1 MLAEKLG
8 GTRVIF
14 VYLGMKQSACTT
26 PKEVVGTRTSV
37 LYWDCQ
43 WCDTRGLHWGVWVR
57 HHVDIMIKGY
67 LVDCVPGLCPH
78 WCLVPHPLAQK
89 RHTEAAQIL
98 VVQEFQAQC

>member
-1 MLAEKLG
+1 MFLVSLYPAESFI
-8 GTRVIF
+8 RSSHF

-78 WCLVPHPLAQK
+78 WCLVVIIFAKQ
-89 RHTEAAQIL
+89 QN
-98 VVQEFQAQC
+98 